1 MILRTHAVTPQK
13 PTVAKIV
20 EGLRRGDIFVIPTD
34 TVYALVCSLDAPRS
48 INELY
53 RIKRMEESHMLSL
66 LCRDVAMVSAHAHGM
81 PTNVFRAIKAATPGP
96 YTFILKASRQMG
108 KRGTGK
114 RKEVGIRIVK
124 HPLVAAILGSLD
136 TPLIATSVTSEDEL
150 STDPEDLD
158 RLYGH
163 RVEAVLDGGICYHVF
178 STVVDCTGDEMVITR
193 RGAGEPS
200 VLGHTVDAT
209 DAT

>member
-1 MILRTHAVTPQK
+1 MIWRIHATTPQR
-13 PTVAKIV
+13 PMVAKIV

-34 TVYALVCSLDAPRS
+34 TVYALVCSLDSPRS

-53 RIKRMEESHMLSL
+53 RIKRMEETHRLSL

-114 RKEVGIRIVK
+114 RKEVGIRIVN
-124 HPLVAAILGSLD
+124 HPLVQAVMD
-136 TPLIATSVTSEDEL
+136 TLETPMIATSVTSEDEL
-150 STDPEDLD
+150 SSDPEDLD

-163 RVEAVLDGGICYHVF
+163 RVEAIVDGGICYHVF
-178 STVVDCTGDEMVITR
+178 STVVDCTGDEMQIVR
-193 RGAGEPS
+193 QGAGAAAL
-200 VLGHTVDAT
+200 LGHTVDMT
-209 DAT
+209 DSP